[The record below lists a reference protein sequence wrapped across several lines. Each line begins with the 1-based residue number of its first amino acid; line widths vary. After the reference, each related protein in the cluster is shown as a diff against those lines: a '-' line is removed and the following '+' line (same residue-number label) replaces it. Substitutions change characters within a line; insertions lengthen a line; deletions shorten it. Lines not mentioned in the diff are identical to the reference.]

1 MQHIDN
7 ERIYILI
14 NITEDYFYEQAEKEK
29 LHIKLLKKNLKLPF
43 ENDPKYI
50 SNVEPFLSRYYQSII
65 MKTIR
70 NLFDIEL
77 LKEQNILND
86 IFLIHL
92 PNVTTKI
99 YNTFI
104 NRKIYA
110 SNPLCFVSD
119 YFYEGKYRPL
129 SQIQLLYRY
138 FGQAIAMFYAFYGF
152 FTVMYFPLAF
162 ISLLYTLI
170 YLRTL
175 FDIYICIALAF

>member
-1 MQHIDN
+1 MKIRISEKLEIELMQHIDN

-29 LHIKLLKKNLKLPF
+29 LHIKLLKKNLKLPL

-77 LKEQNILND
+77 LKEQKILND

-92 PNVTTKI
+92 PNVTTKT

-104 NRKIYA
+104 KRKIYA
-110 SNPLCFVSD
+110 SNPLCFASD
-119 YFYEGKYRPL
+119 YFYEGKNRPL
-129 SQIQLLYRY
+129 S
-138 FGQAIAMFYAFYGF
+138 
-152 FTVMYFPLAF
+152 
-162 ISLLYTLI
+162 
-170 YLRTL
+170 
-175 FDIYICIALAF
+175 